1 MTRNRTSIL
10 PCCKAIKHIQADLDS
25 NFYKKNY
32 RLIKKHIEQCPN
44 CLCYL
49 DSLKKVIY
57 LYKCLPD
64 LHPGIKSRKK
74 LHMIINLA
82 MEHKQYK

>member
-1 MTRNRTSIL
+1 MTRKRTSIL
-10 PCCKAIKHIQADLDS
+10 PCRKAIKIIQADLDT
-25 NFYKKNY
+25 NFYSKNY
-32 RLIKKHIEQCPN
+32 RQIKKHIEQCPN

-57 LYKCLPD
+57 LYKNLPD

-74 LHMIINLA
+74 LKMIINLA
-82 MEHKQYK
+82 MQHKQYK